1 MIIGVTG
8 GVGAGKSTVLE
19 ILKKECRARLIF
31 CDDVA
36 RDLQKRGGASYDAIV
51 KYFGEEILLDGPGSE
66 IDRKA
71 LAETVFNN
79 DEKLKALNSLTHP
92 LVKEEVMH
100 LINKYYAED
109 PDAPIAVEAA
119 LLIEAGYRN
128 ILDEIW
134 CVIADDEV
142 RIKRLMESRGY
153 SRQRALDMMKSQK
166 TNEEFISLCDFAVY
180 NSGNIEETKKQVK
193 DRIEFLN
200 AEDQYN

>member
-19 ILKKECRARLIF
+19 ILEKEYKARLIF

-36 RDLQKRGGASYDAIV
+36 RDLQKSGRASYDAIV
-51 KYFGEEILLDGPGSE
+51 KYFGDEILSGGSGSE

-71 LAETVFNN
+71 LAKIVFS
-79 DEKLKALNSLTHP
+79 DEEKLGVLNSLTHP

-100 LINKYYAED
+100 LINKYYSED
-109 PDAPIAVEAA
+109 PRFPIAVEAA

-128 ILDEIW
+128 ILDELW

-153 SRQRALDMMKSQK
+153 SRQRAMDMMAAQRS
-166 TNEEFISLCDFAVY
+166 NAEFIKECDFAVY
-180 NSGNIEETKKQVK
+180 NSGNIEETRRQIAERINRLKK
-193 DRIEFLN
+193 DL
-200 AEDQYN
+200 Y

>member
-36 RDLQKRGGASYDAIV
+36 RDLQKSGGASYDAIV

-71 LAETVFNN
+71 LAKTVFNN

-166 TNEEFISLCDFAVY
+166 TNEEFISLCDLAVY